1 MSLTVVSVV
10 GVPPVLVVG
19 IYGMNFKYMPELQWH
34 LGYPF
39 AILLCILSAVLP
51 LLWFRWR
58 DWI

>member
-1 MSLTVVSVV
+1 
-10 GVPPVLVVG
+10 VPPVLVVG